1 MGMRSIRARLT
12 LWYTGLLTVTLLL
25 LGGAAY
31 LLLAY
36 SLAHDVDAALHGIA
50 STLAEE
56 AHRSPASPFPAEIDE
71 TFRRFFGFSPR
82 DRYFQKLDPFG
93 QRDPHQPGSGKLP
106 LSPQA
111 LKNASQGLP
120 TFETLE
126 GLGPYPVRVLTA
138 PVMEGGRVANLIQV
152 GMSLQNVLTARNRF
166 LLVMAV
172 LLPLGLLL
180 AGGGGWLLA
189 RRALKPVQR
198 MTEAA
203 HRITA
208 EHLAERVP
216 ETEAGD
222 ELDRLAKTFN
232 EMLGRLDVAFNQI
245 RQFSADASHELQTPL
260 TILKGELEVALRAPR
275 SAEEYQEVLRS
286 GLEEIDRIAHLV
298 EGLLLLARAQAGVL
312 RMDHQPVDLAALVEE
327 VHGRLKILADN
338 RSIHLQL
345 GPLEPVTVH
354 GDHERLRRL
363 LLNLVEN
370 GIKYTRAGGTVTLS
384 LQCQG
389 SWALLRVADTGMGL
403 AEQEQEQ
410 IFQPFYRS
418 AEALTLSEP
427 GVGLGLSIARSI
439 ALAHGGSVQVASA
452 PGHGSVFTVRI
463 PGQHFGTVQ
472 Q

>member
-1 MGMRSIRARLT
+1 MRSIRARLT

-56 AHRSPASPFPAEIDE
+56 AHRNSASPFPAEIDE

-93 QRDPHQPGSGKLP
+93 QRDPHQPGSGSGKLP

-120 TFETLE
+120 TFETVE

-138 PVMEGGRVANLIQV
+138 PVMEGGRVHNLIQV
-152 GMSLQNVLTARNRF
+152 GMSLQNVFTARNRF

-198 MTEAA
+198 MTETA

-232 EMLGRLDVAFNQI
+232 EMLGRLDLAFNQI

-275 SAEEYQEVLRS
+275 SAAEYQEVLRS

-312 RMDHQPVDLAALVEE
+312 RMDHQPVDLAELLEE

-338 RSIHLQL
+338 HSIHLQL

-354 GDHERLRRL
+354 GDHERLQRL

-370 GIKYTRAGGTVTLS
+370 GIKYTRAGGSVTLS

-389 SWALLRVADTGMGL
+389 SWALLRVADTGIGL

-410 IFQPFYRS
+410 IFQPFYRA

-439 ALAHGGSVQVASA
+439 ALAHGGSIQVTST

-463 PGQHFGTVQ
+463 PGNA
-472 Q
+472 

>member
-12 LWYTGLLTVTLLL
+12 LWYTGLLTITLLL

-31 LLLAY
+31 ALLAY
-36 SLAHDVDAALHGIA
+36 SLAHDVDAALNSVAH
-50 STLAEE
+50 TLVEE
-56 AHRSPASPFPAEIDE
+56 AQRSSVSPFPAEIDE

-82 DRYFQKLDPFG
+82 DRYFQKLDPYG
-93 QRDPHQPGSGKLP
+93 HRDPQQPGSGKLA
-106 LSPQA
+106 LSPGA
-111 LKNASQGLP
+111 LQNASRGLP

-126 GLGPYPVRVLTA
+126 GLGPYPVRMLTA
-138 PVMEGGRVANLIQV
+138 PVLEGGRVVNLIQV
-152 GMSLQNVLTARNRF
+152 GMSLQNVFTARNRF

-189 RRALKPVQR
+189 RRALKPVRR
-198 MTEAA
+198 MTETA

-216 ETEAGD
+216 ETAAGD

-232 EMLGRLDVAFNQI
+232 DMLGRLDAAFNQI

-275 SAEEYQEVLRS
+275 SVEEYQQVLKS
-286 GLEEIDRIAHLV
+286 GLQEIDRIAHLV

-312 RMDHQPVDLAALVEE
+312 RMDHQPVDLTELVEDVYE
-327 VHGRLKILADN
+327 RLKILADTH
-338 RSIHLQL
+338 SIDLQL
-345 GPLEPVTVH
+345 SPLEPVTVH

-370 GIKYTRAGGTVTLS
+370 GIKYTRPGGSVTLA
-384 LQCQG
+384 LERQAG
-389 SWALLRVADTGMGL
+389 WAMLRVADTGIGL
-403 AEQEQEQ
+403 AEHEQEQ

-418 AEALTLSEP
+418 PEALTLSER

-439 ALAHGGSVQVASA
+439 ALAHGGSIQVAST
-452 PGHGSVFTVRI
+452 PGQGSVFTVLI
-463 PGQHFGTVQ
+463 PADA
-472 Q
+472 

>member
-31 LLLAY
+31 LILAY

-93 QRDPHQPGSGKLP
+93 HRDPQQPGFDSGKLP

-111 LKNASQGLP
+111 VKNASRGLP

-138 PVMEGGRVANLIQV
+138 PVMEGGRVINLIQV
-152 GMSLQNVLTARNRF
+152 GMSLQNVFNARNRF

-172 LLPLGLLL
+172 MLPLGLLL

-189 RRALKPVQR
+189 RRALKPVQQ

-216 ETEAGD
+216 ETETGD

-275 SAEEYQEVLRS
+275 S
-286 GLEEIDRIAHLV
+286 
-298 EGLLLLARAQAGVL
+298 
-312 RMDHQPVDLAALVEE
+312 
-327 VHGRLKILADN
+327 
-338 RSIHLQL
+338 
-345 GPLEPVTVH
+345 T
-354 GDHERLRRL
+354 
-363 LLNLVEN
+363 
-370 GIKYTRAGGTVTLS
+370 
-384 LQCQG
+384 
-389 SWALLRVADTGMGL
+389 
-403 AEQEQEQ
+403 
-410 IFQPFYRS
+410 
-418 AEALTLSEP
+418 
-427 GVGLGLSIARSI
+427 
-439 ALAHGGSVQVASA
+439 
-452 PGHGSVFTVRI
+452 
-463 PGQHFGTVQ
+463 
-472 Q
+472 